1 MNFDSIT
8 SVLRRALL
16 LGAVGALVI
25 GVGTGLV
32 GLAVA
37 GIGGLWSGLVGAVLS
52 LLFLG
57 ISAVGILAAGR
68 LARGD
73 SLVAMAALMGGW
85 FVKLILFVVAMIAIG
100 RQPWV
105 VPGVLL
111 VSIVGTVMVTL
122 VVDCVVV
129 ARSRIPVSNRV

>member
-1 MNFDSIT
+1 MRFDTIST
-8 SVLRRALL
+8 VLRRALV
-16 LGAVGALVI
+16 LGAIGALVI

-32 GLAVA
+32 GLATSGA
-37 GIGGLWSGLVGAVLS
+37 GGLWSGLVGAVLS

-57 ISAVGILAAGR
+57 ITAIGILGAGR
-68 LARGD
+68 LAHGD
-73 SLVAMAALMGGW
+73 SLVAMAVLMGGW
-85 FVKLILFVVAMIAIG
+85 FLKLVLFVLAMILIA

-111 VSIVGTVMVTL
+111 ASIVGTVIVSL

-129 ARSRIPVSNRV
+129 ARSRIPVSQRV

>member
-1 MNFDSIT
+1 VKFDTIT
-8 SVLRRALL
+8 TVLRRALA

-32 GLAVA
+32 GLAIA
-37 GIGGLWSGLVGAVLS
+37 GVGGLWSGLVGAVLS
-52 LLFLG
+52 ILFLG
-57 ISAVGILAAGR
+57 ITALGILAAGR

-73 SLVAMAALMGGW
+73 SLVAMAVLMGGW

-111 VSIVGTVMVTL
+111 ASIVGTVLVTL

-129 ARSRIPVSNRV
+129 ARSRIPVSQRV

>member
-1 MNFDSIT
+1 VNFDSIN
-8 SVLRRALL
+8 SVLRRALG
-16 LGAVGALVI
+16 LGAIGALVI

-32 GLAVA
+32 GL
-37 GIGGLWSGLVGAVLS
+37 GISGVGGLWSGLVGAVLS

-57 ISAVGILAAGR
+57 ITAVGILGTGR

-73 SLVAMAALMGGW
+73 SLVAMAVLMGGW
-85 FVKLILFVVAMIAIG
+85 FLKLVLFVLAMILIA

-111 VSIVGTVMVTL
+111 ASIVGTVIVSL

>member
-25 GVGTGLV
+25 GVGTGVV
-32 GLAVA
+32 GLVVA
-37 GIGGLWSGLVGAVLS
+37 GVGGLWSGLVGAVLS

-73 SLVAMAALMGGW
+73 SLVAMAVLMGGW
-85 FVKLILFVVAMIAIG
+85 FVKLILFVVAMILIA

>member
-1 MNFDSIT
+1 VNFDTIT
-8 SVLRRALL
+8 TVLRRALV
-16 LGAVGALVI
+16 LGAIGALVI

-32 GLAVA
+32 GLALS

-57 ISAVGILAAGR
+57 ITAVGILGSGR

-73 SLVAMAALMGGW
+73 SLVAMAVLMGGW
-85 FVKLILFVVAMIAIG
+85 FLKLVVFVVAMIVIAK
-100 RQPWV
+100 QPWV

-111 VSIVGTVMVTL
+111 ASIVGTVAVSL

-129 ARSRIPVSNRV
+129 ARSRIPVSDRV